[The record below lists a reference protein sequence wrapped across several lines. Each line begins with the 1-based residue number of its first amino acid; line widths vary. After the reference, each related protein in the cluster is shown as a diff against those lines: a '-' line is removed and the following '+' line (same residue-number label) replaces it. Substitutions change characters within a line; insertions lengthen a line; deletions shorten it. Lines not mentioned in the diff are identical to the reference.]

1 MIKFMCIVHVRL
13 GCEIKY
19 YHDKVYVFMNL
30 VLILTDNTHVRI
42 QIYQDFITAI
52 TIYTMKD
59 AMLYHDNTLS
69 HNLI

>member
-1 MIKFMCIVHVRL
+1 MFLCTTVL
-13 GCEIKY
+13 YKY
-19 YHDKVYVFMNL
+19 MKSRMNL